1 MKRDQRRGGGSH
13 LGEGVGHQGGQSGWR
28 DEVRVG
34 SRGPARDSRV
44 ETPALTLRWEILIP
58 RSLASKLL

>member
-1 MKRDQRRGGGSH
+1 M
-13 LGEGVGHQGGQSGWR
+13 GHQGGQSGWR

-34 SRGPARDSRV
+34 SRGPARDSHV
-44 ETPALTLRWEILIP
+44 ETPALALRREILIP

>member
-1 MKRDQRRGGGSH
+1 M
-13 LGEGVGHQGGQSGWR
+13 GHQGGQSGWR

-44 ETPALTLRWEILIP
+44 ETPALALRWEILIP